1 MLGVPPL
8 NFSYSLPTP
17 RNLNLPMC
25 GHGYMYS
32 FFFSGKRGIQESINI
47 LLFSFQ
53 VLSQQRD
60 RGATQIEILKH
71 HLKSWIG

>member
-32 FFFSGKRGIQESINI
+32 FFFFFWEEGHTGVNKHSSIFFSSSEPAKR
-47 LLFSFQ
+47 
-53 VLSQQRD
+53 
-60 RGATQIEILKH
+60 
-71 HLKSWIG
+71 